1 MKTLEAGVLYFALV
15 FGAGFVLGT
24 VRTLWVAPRLGS
36 RTAEVIEMP
45 IMLFLAIVSAKWII
59 DVLAV
64 PSALSTR
71 VVMGC
76 IALVLMLVGEFTL
89 VLWVR
94 GMSIREYFQTR
105 DPVSGA
111 AYYVMLGVFAILPIF
126 VARK

>member
-111 AYYVMLGVFAILPIF
+111 AYYVMLGVFAILPIL

>member
-1 MKTLEAGVLYFALV
+1 
-15 FGAGFVLGT
+15 
-24 VRTLWVAPRLGS
+24 
-36 RTAEVIEMP
+36 
-45 IMLFLAIVSAKWII
+45 VSAKWII